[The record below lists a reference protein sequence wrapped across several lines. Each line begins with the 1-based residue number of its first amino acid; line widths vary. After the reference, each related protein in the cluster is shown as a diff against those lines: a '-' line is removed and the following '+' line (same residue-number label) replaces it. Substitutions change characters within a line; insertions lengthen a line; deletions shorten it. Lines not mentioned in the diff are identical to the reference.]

1 MGGGGGGKFRL
12 VPLTVHVQGMCVCV
26 WGGGGKFRLVP
37 LTVHV
42 QGGGVSGGGGSVVGV
57 TRVVPVMLWAG
68 VGNGQHAGV
77 GSQFLSGEV
86 TTR

>member
-1 MGGGGGGKFRL
+1 MG
-12 VPLTVHVQGMCVCV
+12 
-26 WGGGGKFRLVP
+26 WGGVIQLVP

-68 VGNGQHAGV
+68 VGNGQHAGI